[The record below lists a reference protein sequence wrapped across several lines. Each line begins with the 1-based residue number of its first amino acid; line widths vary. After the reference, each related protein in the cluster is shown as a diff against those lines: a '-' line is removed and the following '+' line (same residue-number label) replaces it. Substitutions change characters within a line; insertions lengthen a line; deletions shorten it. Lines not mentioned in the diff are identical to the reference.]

1 MKADTLFRLY
11 SQTKPVTIV
20 GFARLLERGLVR
32 VEDPLSKYI
41 PAFADANVLKGK
53 KLQPLLR
60 PIAIRDL
67 LAHSSGIGF
76 GPGFGFPAEND
87 YEEMYVDLVKRVD
100 EGEIVSL
107 EAWVDELAKLPLR
120 FQPGKDWGYGYSS
133 DVLGRVVEVISG
145 RRLDEFLSEEV
156 LVPLS
161 MLDTAFGVPEEK
173 AGRLAALH
181 NRDPWDGSGRK
192 LVKHNI
198 VDPDAAGLVS
208 SLADYARFGQML
220 LNGGELDG
228 VRVLRPESLRLLGGD
243 WLNANGSKKRKKPM
257 WVWGNPG
264 IGFSPFG
271 QVGVRHP
278 DAPARR

>member
-11 SQTKPVTIV
+11 SQTKPVTVV
-20 GFARLLERGLVR
+20 GFMKLLERGLVK
-32 VEDPLSKYI
+32 VEDLLSKYI
-41 PAFADANVLKGK
+41 PAFAHVQALKGK
-53 KLQPLLR
+53 KLQPLVR

-67 LAHSSGIGF
+67 LAHTSGIGF

-87 YEEMYVDLVKRVD
+87 YEETYVDLVKRVD
-100 EGEIVSL
+100 EGEIHSL

-133 DVLGRVVEVISG
+133 DVLGRVIEVISG
-145 RRLDEFLSEEV
+145 RPLDEFLGAEV
-156 LVPLS
+156 LVPLG
-161 MLDTAFGVPEEK
+161 MHDTAFSVPKEK

-192 LVKHNI
+192 PVKHNI
-198 VDPDAAGLVS
+198 VDPGAGGLVS

-228 VRVLRPESLRLLGGD
+228 VRVL
-243 WLNANGSKKRKKPM
+243 
-257 WVWGNPG
+257 
-264 IGFSPFG
+264 
-271 QVGVRHP
+271 
-278 DAPARR
+278 